1 MASSAFPF
9 SDAIRSRAPRIGL
22 TLLAAVATTGL
33 AVAQETKEEIIVTGS
48 RISQSGFDSAQPLSV
63 IDQTQI
69 ENLGIVN
76 VGDVLRQLPQNTAFF
91 TETNVGIG
99 NFNVGSQLANLRGL
113 NPFFGTRTLTLV
125 DTKRVVPNSE
135 GGAID
140 LTLIPSMLV
149 ERTEV
154 VTGGASAAYGSD
166 AIAGVVNV
174 ILNKKLEGVKL
185 QADFGQTFEGDGNDH
200 HIAFGWGTGF
210 AKDRGHVIVGAEYQQ
225 SDRIGPCSQNRDWCQ
240 QAWVNA
246 TNPGFATLGSPG
258 FGLPNFIVAPNGKFP
273 TTENGVITPC
283 ITAGCAAGPA
293 GQAANRQFTPDGK
306 DLQAT
311 YNPVTFGGLFGG
323 LGNSGNIRA
332 YDLSS
337 IRPETE
343 RYSLYG
349 HMNFDISDTLEF
361 TAELGNAHSDA
372 SGDPANGA
380 LGPLGARVQ
389 ADNAYLLN
397 SPALAAALPN
407 GGLLNRVFMPN
418 LFSADNTTENTTT
431 RLVAGLN
438 GKLGQ
443 KWTWDAYYQHGSNE
457 NHQRLNHNVVGSL
470 TGAPSV
476 YNFLGWAMDAVRSV
490 PGDPNSA
497 IVCRATLPGPAFN
510 ALAAGCVPIDLFGA
524 VRPSQAAI
532 DYSYRSLPEDA
543 EYKQNV
549 VGANFRT
556 ELAKGWAGPIQG
568 AFGAEIRHDQST
580 VTHQLASQPWAGSYF
595 LTYGGDRGGEIDVT
609 EAYGEVSIPFS
620 KKFNS
625 DFSVR
630 QTSNNAQ
637 SMVAGSDEKSH
648 SFSSW
653 KASAI
658 YDPLEWLRLR
668 ATRSQDVRAAGFRE
682 LFFPRLVQ
690 LGQPGSFPAGVNNP
704 WAGNAPEAYTA
715 VSGGN
720 PDLKP
725 ETADTTTMG
734 LVFSFDK
741 FRFSVD
747 WYEINLK
754 DGITAGGTGGLT
766 GQQVVDACFRGGQA
780 ACARIVGVGTPD
792 IVSVDSSSVNIGS
805 YIARGYD
812 LEANYS
818 HSLKDGSLN
827 LRMIAS
833 NLYNMTINSGL
844 GNPSIDFH
852 GQSGPVA
859 SFGGFNTSPDW
870 QASTFLTWTRKRFTT
885 TFEGRYIGAGK
896 LNALYSQYQFGT
908 TYTTA
913 AQAAVLLNTVTN
925 NHVDSRIYVTWAG
938 SYDFNKS
945 TNGTRSTQIFWSI
958 NNLFDK
964 DPPIAPGGNAY
975 PTNPVFFDT
984 IGARIRAGVRLNF

>member
-1 MASSAFPF
+1 MVPYSFWS
-9 SDAIRSRAPRIGL
+9 RSHAPRIGFA
-22 TLLAAVATTGL
+22 LLAAVATTGL
-33 AVAQETKEEIIVTGS
+33 ALAQETKEEIIVTGS
-48 RISQSGFDSAQPLSV
+48 RVSQSGFDSAQPLSV

-76 VGDVLRQLPQNTAFF
+76 VGEVLRQLPQNTAFF

-99 NFNVGSQLANLRGL
+99 NFNVGAQLANLRGL

-174 ILNKKLEGVKL
+174 ILNKKLEGVKI
-185 QADFGQTFEGDGNDH
+185 QADFGQTFEGDGNDKH
-200 HIAFGWGTGF
+200 VSFGWGTGF
-210 AKDRGHVIVGAEYQQ
+210 AKDRGHVMVGAEFQNQ
-225 SDRIGPCSQNRDWCQ
+225 DRIGPCSRNRDWCQ
-240 QAWVNA
+240 QGWVNV
-246 TNPGFATLGSPG
+246 TNPGFATN
-258 FGLPNFIVAPNGKFP
+258 GLPNFIIAPGGKFP

-283 ITAGCAAGPA
+283 LTAGCAVGA
-293 GQAANRQFTPDGK
+293 GQGAPQQFNAAGTA
-306 DLQAT
+306 LQAYTPPT
-311 YNPVTFGGLFGG
+311 YGGLFGG
-323 LGNSGNIRA
+323 IGNSGDIRA

-337 IRPETE
+337 IRPETK
-343 RYSLYG
+343 RNSIYG
-349 HMNFDISDTLEF
+349 HMSFDISDTLEF
-361 TAELGNAHSDA
+361 FAEVGHAHSDA

-380 LGPLGARVQ
+380 LGPLGARIQ
-389 ADNAYLLN
+389 GDNAYLLA

-407 GGLLNRVFMPN
+407 GGLLARVFMPN
-418 LFSADNTTENTTT
+418 LFSADNTTENDTT
-431 RLVAGLN
+431 RIVTGLN

-443 KWTWDAYYQHGSNE
+443 KWTWDAYYQHGTNE

-476 YNFLGWAMDAVRSV
+476 YNFVGWAMDAVHSV
-490 PGDPNSA
+490 PGDLSSP
-497 IVCRATLPGPAFN
+497 IVCRATLPGPAFSP
-510 ALAAGCVPIDLFGA
+510 LAAGCVPLDLIGA
-524 VRPSQAAI
+524 DRPSQAAI
-532 DYSYRSLPEDA
+532 DYSYRTLPEDA
-543 EYKQNV
+543 DYTQNV

-595 LTYGGDRGGEIDVT
+595 LTYGGDRGGEMDVT
-609 EAYGEVSIPFS
+609 EAYGEVQIPFS
-620 KKFNS
+620 KKFHS

-630 QTSNNAQ
+630 QTTNDAQ
-637 SMVAGSDEKSH
+637 SMVAGSDTKSH

-658 YDPLEWLRLR
+658 YDPLEWLRVR
-668 ATRSQDVRAAGFRE
+668 ATRSEDVRAAGFRE
-682 LFFPRLVQ
+682 LFYPRLTL
-690 LGQPGSFPAGVNNP
+690 LGAPGSFPAGVNNP
-704 WAGNAPEAYTA
+704 WNGNVAEAYNTT
-715 VSGGN
+715 SGGN
-720 PDLKP
+720 ADLKP
-725 ETADTTTMG
+725 ETADTTTLG

-754 DGITAGGTGGLT
+754 DAITAGGTGGLS

-780 ACARIVGVGTPD
+780 ACARVVGAGTTD
-792 IVSVDSSSVNIGS
+792 IISVDSSSVNIGS

-812 LEANYS
+812 LEMGYNR
-818 HSLKDGSLN
+818 SLKDGSLN
-827 LRMIAS
+827 LRVIAS
-833 NLYNMTINSGL
+833 NLYNMTIDSGL
-844 GNPSIDFH
+844 GNPAINFH
-852 GQSGPVA
+852 GQTGPVA

-885 TFEGRYIGAGK
+885 TFEARYIGAGK
-896 LNALYSQYQFGT
+896 LNVLYSQFAFGT
-908 TYTTA
+908 NGA
-913 AQAAVLLNTVTN
+913 GNLNTVSN
-925 NHVDSRIYVTWAG
+925 NTVPSRIYLTWAG

-945 TNGTRSTQIFWSI
+945 TDGKRSTQLFWSV

-964 DPPIAPGGNAY
+964 DPPVAPGGNLY

-984 IGARIRAGVRLNF
+984 IGARVRAGVRLNF